1 MRLQSLIK
9 NICAFALHFTHRPCV
24 NIFMAN
30 ILIEKG
36 NRIYLV
42 KKSLNNNQQKS
53 DDTSPSLTLSR
64 YFCVRK
70 VVDSNSATFFSVS
83 SNLLLLNAFKD
94 KYEMLRTTRS
104 TQLKFTGRF
113 QLTHDIHFI
122 SGTKLPVSLFRM
134 PMVLIFPSKVSSSHL
149 INCSGWV

>member
-1 MRLQSLIK
+1 M
-9 NICAFALHFTHRPCV
+9 THRPCV

-30 ILIEKG
+30 ILIEKR

-42 KKSLNNNQQKS
+42 KKSLNQQKS
-53 DDTSPSLTLSR
+53 DDTSPSLTLSH

-70 VVDSNSATFFSVS
+70 VVDSNYVTFFLVS

-113 QLTHDIHFI
+113 QLTYDVHFI
-122 SGTKLPVSLFRM
+122 FGTKLPVSLFRM
-134 PMVLIFPSKVSSSHL
+134 PMVSMTTPSKVSSSHL

>member
-1 MRLQSLIK
+1 M
-9 NICAFALHFTHRPCV
+9 THRPCV

-30 ILIEKG
+30 ILIEKR

-42 KKSLNNNQQKS
+42 KKSLNQQKS
-53 DDTSPSLTLSR
+53 EDTSPSLTLSH

-70 VVDSNSATFFSVS
+70 VGDSNSVTFFLVS

-94 KYEMLRTTRS
+94 KYKMLRTTRS

-113 QLTHDIHFI
+113 QLTHDIHFM

-134 PMVLIFPSKVSSSHL
+134 SMVSMTSPSKVSSSHL

>member
-1 MRLQSLIK
+1 M
-9 NICAFALHFTHRPCV
+9 THRPCV

-30 ILIEKG
+30 ILIEKR

-42 KKSLNNNQQKS
+42 KKSLNQQKS
-53 DDTSPSLTLSR
+53 DDTSPSLTLSF

-70 VVDSNSATFFSVS
+70 VGDSNSVTFFLVS

-94 KYEMLRTTRS
+94 KYKMLRTTRS

-113 QLTHDIHFI
+113 QLTHDIHFM

-134 PMVLIFPSKVSSSHL
+134 PMVSMTSPSKVSSSHL

>member
-1 MRLQSLIK
+1 M
-9 NICAFALHFTHRPCV
+9 THRPCV

-30 ILIEKG
+30 ILIEKR

-42 KKSLNNNQQKS
+42 KKSLNQQKS
-53 DDTSPSLTLSR
+53 DDTSPSLTLSF

-70 VVDSNSATFFSVS
+70 VCDSNSVTFFLVS

-94 KYEMLRTTRS
+94 KYKMLRTTRS

-113 QLTHDIHFI
+113 QLTHDIHFM

-134 PMVLIFPSKVSSSHL
+134 PMVSMTSPSKVSSSHL